1 MEWLLAK
8 ALERIMGTAIR
19 IEVRGR
25 DGFLAHYVAN
35 KIEYRHEG
43 WRGYWTVVY
52 DEEAEPVVD
61 NSSRTNRLLQGDTQ

>member
-8 ALERIMGTAIR
+8 ALERIMGRAIR

-25 DGFLAHYVAN
+25 DGFLAHYAAN

-43 WRGYWTVVY
+43 WRGYWAVVY
-52 DEEAEPVVD
+52 DEAAEPVGE
-61 NSSRTNRLLQGDTQ
+61 NRNNGLLQEGTR

>member
-25 DGFLAHYVAN
+25 DGFLAHYVPN

-43 WRGYWTVVY
+43 WRGYWAVVY
-52 DEEAEPVVD
+52 DEAAEPAD
-61 NSSRTNRLLQGDTQ
+61 ENGTNRLLQESTR